1 MKPVKSRVDGD
12 GNVLWMRPPNGLI
25 VELRVVLVLVVVLI
39 LSSKEDFK
47 VNVSFETI
55 GSVVDRFRARRET
68 GCRNELEV
76 VAKNFFGHRRNDLA
90 GGQVMKRQVLL
101 TGKVSPLWG
110 GAECFNSSTSRAQA
124 CIGDEAIGL
133 D

>member
-1 MKPVKSRVDGD
+1 MEPVKSRVDGD

-55 GSVVDRFRARRET
+55 GGLVDRF
-68 GCRNELEV
+68 
-76 VAKNFFGHRRNDLA
+76 
-90 GGQVMKRQVLL
+90 
-101 TGKVSPLWG
+101 
-110 GAECFNSSTSRAQA
+110 
-124 CIGDEAIGL
+124 
-133 D
+133 